1 MSISRSF
8 TRFTLWCVLVTFAL
22 IVAGGVVR
30 TTGSGDACP
39 DWPLCFGQVIPPP
52 QPRIWIEW
60 THRLV
65 TTLVYSSV
73 LVLVCWVSLRYR
85 ADKLIFLGAWLAFF
99 LLIVQI
105 VLGGL
110 VVILQVPPALV
121 GIHLANALLILA
133 TLITVSLYA
142 QRPWEGVSASA
153 SPHGSRIA
161 VPEAGSLGPA
171 QSDPRL
177 RRLIVLSA
185 AAVYV
190 LIFSGSVVTGTN
202 SLVAC
207 LGWPLCND
215 GFLPSNVFQA
225 INLTH
230 RYFAAAVGVLLIYTL
245 AETLR
250 RYRANRLLRRAAH
263 TAIGLFGLQIV
274 LSAINVLTLFQ
285 PFWNSLH
292 LAAAT
297 AVWGAMVA
305 FAVIGGRALGGSSA
319 PAQTTTG
326 VNPVAQPYTP
336 ASSGR

>member
-1 MSISRSF
+1 MSVSRSF

-60 THRLV
+60 THRLI
-65 TTLVYSSV
+65 TMLVYSSV
-73 LVLVCWVSLRYR
+73 LVLVIWVSLRYR

-142 QRPWEGVSASA
+142 QRPWEGVS
-153 SPHGSRIA
+153 
-161 VPEAGSLGPA
+161 A

-326 VNPVAQPYTP
+326 ENPVAQPYTP

>member
-142 QRPWEGVSASA
+142 QRPWEGVS
-153 SPHGSRIA
+153 
-161 VPEAGSLGPA
+161 A